1 MGLADTEQEVSMV
14 ALTSMLPVLVKAC
27 ALDNRPRPIRKA
39 SAAEVEI

>member
-27 ALDNRPRPIRKA
+27 ALGSRPRPISKA
-39 SAAEVEI
+39 NAAELEI